1 MEKINPDVLGEHIEK
16 ERPFSPLNAGIIND
30 VSAKQELFDSDLNIV
45 SAYYQNR
52 NVVIGR
58 RGSGKTAF
66 LHSTYFTNPD
76 DLIIEV
82 DKAKCLGEI
91 VLAVNGIPTGGR
103 YPEAVAELWESVI
116 STIIFGEA
124 VKKYSRLKLVKDF
137 LGKIGASPE
146 STPDHLAWL
155 LLDTLRENQSGKT
168 VGTIAEFIRRLHN
181 VSYHEAKTELIK
193 YLKNN
198 KIKAIVLIDSLES
211 EGYILEDPDT
221 ASALKGLL
229 KWVGNVGEEA
239 SPIQVRFSVPGEYY
253 FQFVE
258 LSSNPI
264 KDFAKATKLRW
275 KARELISLSAKRFLS
290 YLYAY
295 DIKKYDN
302 WVKTDLRQP
311 SNALSLLSEFLPVK
325 TLLPDGEYEECF
337 IYMIRHT
344 QLLPRQ
350 LFLILNK
357 VFYEYSTT
365 TKLEAK
371 TIHTAVIDAGH
382 IIIQEIF
389 ASYNHRHPKA
399 SEACSRAIPNLPE
412 IFKFGMLHK
421 QFNYSGRALGYN
433 DRFNYIKM
441 LVDIGAIGKV
451 VDKKGKYT
459 IGQFQYNYDSHLS
472 ISENDMLCVHPIF
485 RVMFPHGPQ
494 GSLSTIYPAGLGA
507 EKKQLTKG

>member
-1 MEKINPDVLGEHIEK
+1 MTKINPEVLEQHVEK
-16 ERPFSPLNAGIIND
+16 GRPFSPLNAGIIHD
-30 VSAKQELFDSDLNIV
+30 ASVKQELFDADLNIV
-45 SAYYQNR
+45 SSYYKNR

-76 DLIIEV
+76 DLIVEI

-91 VLAVNGIPTGGR
+91 VLAINGIPIGGR
-103 YPEAVAELWESVI
+103 YPEAVSELWESVI
-116 STIIFGEA
+116 STIILGEA
-124 VKKYSRLKLVKDF
+124 VKKYAELKLAKDF

-155 LLDTLRENQSGKT
+155 LLDTLRETQKGKT
-168 VGTIAEFIRRLHN
+168 AGTIADFIRRLHS
-181 VSYHEAKTELIK
+181 VSYTDAKNELLNH
-193 YLKNN
+193 LK
-198 KIKAIVLIDSLES
+198 KSKLKAIVLIDSLES

-221 ASALKGLL
+221 ASAIKGLL
-229 KWVGNVGEEA
+229 KWVGNVSEEA

-275 KARELISLSAKRFLS
+275 SARELISLSAKRFLS
-290 YLYAY
+290 YLYVY
-295 DIKKYDN
+295 NNKKYLE
-302 WVKTDLRQP
+302 WSEVDLREP
-311 SNALSLLSEFLPVK
+311 SNALGLLEEFLPVETK
-325 TLLPDGEYEECF
+325 LANGNVENCF
-337 IYMIRHT
+337 LYMLRHT

-357 VFYEYSTT
+357 VFYEYSATT
-365 TKLEAK
+365 EVSEKS
-371 TIHTAVIDAGH
+371 IHAAVIDAGH
-382 IIIQEIF
+382 IITQEIF

-399 SEACSRAIPNLPE
+399 SEACSRALPHLPE
-412 IFKFGMLHK
+412 IFKYGMLHK
-421 QFNYSGRALGYN
+421 QFNQSGKALGYS

-441 LVDIGAIGKV
+441 LIDIGAIGKV
-451 VDKKGKYT
+451 VDNKGKYK

-472 ISENDMLCVHPIF
+472 VSENDMLCVHPIF
-485 RVMFPHGPQ
+485 RVMFPYGPQ
-494 GSLSTIYPAGLGA
+494 ENLSSIYPAGLNVG
-507 EKKQLTKG
+507 KSS